1 MLSFFFEIT
10 SNFKKP
16 DLSAYTEQPKNAFP
30 ITQQFRHSQT
40 TAAMAQRVLALIRT
54 VVDFDTVH
62 GILVLQTC
70 RIQGLQGPGGIKT
83 RFQQPGKV

>member
-30 ITQQFRHSQT
+30 ITQQFRHTQ